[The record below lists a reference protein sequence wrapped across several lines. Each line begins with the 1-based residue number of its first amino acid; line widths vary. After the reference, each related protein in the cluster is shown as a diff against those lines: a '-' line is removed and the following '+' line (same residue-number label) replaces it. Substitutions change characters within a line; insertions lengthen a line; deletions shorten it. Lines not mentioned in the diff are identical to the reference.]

1 MKVMNVHC
9 GKVRKYPKSL
19 EKKIYITHNPITQ
32 REPLLI
38 FGMFLVRCVFVFL
51 FFFQIFLQE
60 DFCAVNNFEICFLKM
75 LHDSIG
81 IFPWPEKLCKEE
93 QL

>member
-1 MKVMNVHC
+1 MNVHC
-9 GKVRKYPKSL
+9 GKVRKYPKGL

-32 REPLLI
+32 RQPLLI
-38 FGMFLVRCVFVFL
+38 FGMFLVRS
-51 FFFQIFLQE
+51 FFFFLQIFLQE

-75 LHDSIG
+75 LHASFG
-81 IFPWPEKLCKEE
+81 IFPRPEKLCKEE